1 MAEDFF
7 MYKGYKGSITYSEED
22 NVWYGIIKDI
32 KDLISYESDTEDG
45 LEYSFR
51 ETVDEYLKED

>member
-1 MAEDFF
+1 MIEDFF
-7 MYKGYKGSITYSEED
+7 MYKGYKGSIRYSKED

-32 KDLISYESDTEDG
+32 SSLISYESDIEDG

-51 ETVDEYLKED
+51 EAVQDYLKY

>member
-1 MAEDFF
+1 MVEDFF
-7 MYKGYKGSITYSEED
+7 MYKGYKGSIRYSYED

-32 KDLISYESDTEDG
+32 SSLISYESDTEDG

-51 ETVDEYLKED
+51 EAVEDYLKY